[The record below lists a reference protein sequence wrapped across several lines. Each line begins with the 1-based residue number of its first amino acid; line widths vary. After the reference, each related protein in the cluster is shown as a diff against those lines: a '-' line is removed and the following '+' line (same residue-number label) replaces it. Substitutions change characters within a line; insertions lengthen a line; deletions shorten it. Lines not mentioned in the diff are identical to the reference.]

1 VILLGGEVRVVDGY
15 VFVCNES
22 VPDERRARQIL
33 GAVDLALDRS
43 GHRAVLF
50 DTREMPAPSD
60 EVNNILR
67 SWVDAC
73 RYHDKVALL
82 VKSDL
87 KLIASNMRAIAAKVK
102 LRSFHDIAE
111 AEAWLRAPVPMA
123 RRISRPVSQA
133 SAEAKREAAKPD
145 AARPDAARPDAAK
158 TEVAKPERVRSER
171 FRNRLESEQPKPEG
185 EAEQPRFRW
194 RSPLLREYLGD

>member
-1 VILLGGEVRVVDGY
+1 MILLGGEVRVLEGY

-33 GAVDLALDRS
+33 GAVDLALERS

-50 DTREMPAPSD
+50 DTREMPAPSE

-73 RYHDKVALL
+73 RHHDKVALL

-102 LRSFHDIAE
+102 LRSFHDLGE
-111 AEAWLRAPVPMA
+111 AEAWLRVPIPGARATAASVAAEESKTDLLRAERA
-123 RRISRPVSQA
+123 RRGKPG
-133 SAEAKREAAKPD
+133 AKPD
-145 AARPDAARPDAAK
+145 AG
-158 TEVAKPERVRSER
+158 
-171 FRNRLESEQPKPEG
+171 KPEG
-185 EAEQPRFRW
+185 EESKPRFRW
-194 RSPLLREYLGD
+194 RSALLREYLGDS

>member
-1 VILLGGEVRVVDGY
+1 VDQRRGTAYAGHVILLGGEVRVVDGY

-60 EVNNILR
+60 EVNTILR

-111 AEAWLRAPVPMA
+111 AEAWLRAPVP
-123 RRISRPVSQA
+123 RTRTSSRPQTQA
-133 SAEAKREAAKPD
+133 QTQAAPEAKPEGP
-145 AARPDAARPDAAK
+145 
-158 TEVAKPERVRSER
+158 KPERVRSER
-171 FRNRLESEQPKPEG
+171 FKPRPADAEPKQEG
-185 EAEQPRFRW
+185 EPEQPRFRW

>member
-1 VILLGGEVRVVDGY
+1 MILLGGEVRVVDGY

-33 GAVDLALDRS
+33 GAVDIALERS

-50 DTREMPAPSD
+50 DTREMPAPTE

-73 RYHDKVALL
+73 RHHDKVALL

-87 KLIASNMRAIAAKVK
+87 KLIASNMRAIAVKVK
-102 LRSFHDIAE
+102 LRSFHDLAE
-111 AEAWLRAPVPMA
+111 AEAWLRAPVAGA
-123 RRISRPVSQA
+123 RST
-133 SAEAKREAAKPD
+133 AKPVV
-145 AARPDAARPDAAK
+145 AEQSSSSRARLERAKLERSRGK
-158 TEVAKPERVRSER
+158 TEGEGDA
-171 FRNRLESEQPKPEG
+171 KPEG
-185 EAEQPRFRW
+185 EPSSGKRFRW
-194 RSPLLREYLGD
+194 RSALLREYLGD